1 MTAALPSK
9 RELERVARKRR
20 TLQPMSDIEFR
31 IGHDEVIL
39 RQRYEVASIVNDLLV
54 AVWFVIGSVLFF
66 SDSTATAGTWLFLLG
81 SIQLMVRPMIRLAR
95 KVHVQR
101 LSQQSVEP
109 DDDF

>member
-1 MTAALPSK
+1 
-9 RELERVARKRR
+9 
-20 TLQPMSDIEFR
+20 MSDIEFR

-39 RQRYEVASIVNDLLV
+39 RQRYEVASIANDLLV
-54 AVWFVIGSVLFF
+54 AIWFVIGSVLFF

-101 LSQQSVEP
+101 LARGPVEP